1 MKTVVVYTSKT
12 GFTKKYAEWIAEE
25 LECDVR
31 ELKGLTAG
39 RLSEYDCIIYGGGL
53 MAGKVGGFDKV
64 KLLANLDSFGG
75 DDVKDGGERHFILF
89 ATGSTPQ
96 DMPGTVEK
104 IEADNVCD
112 GEAVEKIFYF
122 EGGLDYEN
130 MGFMGRSM
138 IKMMRKTVLKK
149 KDITEEEK
157 WLMSRI
163 EKSYDGTNRDYIKP
177 LVEYVKELA

>member
-1 MKTVVVYTSKT
+1 MKTIVVYTSKT

-25 LECDVR
+25 LECEAR
-31 ELKGLTAG
+31 ELKGLTAA
-39 RLSEYDCIIYGGGL
+39 RLLEYDCIIYGGGL
-53 MAGKVGGFDKV
+53 MAGKVGGFDKI
-64 KLLANLDSFGG
+64 KLLADLENFAG
-75 DDVKDGGERHFILF
+75 DDSKGDVRRHFILF

-96 DMPGTVEK
+96 DMPGTIEK
-104 IEADNVCD
+104 IKDQNVAD
-112 GEAVEKIFYF
+112 GEAVEKIYYF

-163 EKSYDGTNRDYIKP
+163 EKSYDGTDREYIKP
-177 LVEYVKELA
+177 LVEYIKSLV